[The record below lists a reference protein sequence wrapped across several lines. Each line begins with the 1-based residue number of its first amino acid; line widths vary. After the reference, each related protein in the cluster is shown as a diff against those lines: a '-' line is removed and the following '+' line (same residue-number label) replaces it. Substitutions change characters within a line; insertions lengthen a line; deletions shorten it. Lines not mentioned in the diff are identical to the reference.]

1 MEKQKKSYIIEG
13 FPRTEVQAISLM
25 KMGIIPD
32 KFILL
37 QQDDSFSEEKI
48 RASLGSED
56 AIVKCKDPAQMDR
69 IAKAT
74 IRENNIHMAAVR
86 KVCQGFIT
94 ELDGMKNQT

>member
-1 MEKQKKSYIIEG
+1 
-13 FPRTEVQAISLM
+13 
-25 KMGIIPD
+25 
-32 KFILL
+32 
-37 QQDDSFSEEKI
+37 
-48 RASLGSED
+48 
-56 AIVKCKDPAQMDR
+56 MDR